1 MPGTGIQQKT
11 FFRGPMLV
19 ELDPPSVEAADVLV
33 ADGRIARKGWRLH
46 PPRDAEIVDA
56 RGRILCP
63 GLVNA
68 HVRHG
73 ARFARTMPVAADS
86 GAEIAKIQGAET
98 EESLIAGTFAA
109 AIEAARAGTT
119 SVLALHESRG
129 FVRGSLARMRDVL
142 STIGLRASV
151 ACGLTGDLS
160 GDDLESALA
169 ESRDAAAFGCG
180 GRTAFLLGAGDVSA
194 LTDET
199 LQALAETGR
208 RQETPVHAV
217 VGRSGE
223 ADADVARLRSAG
235 LLRPHSVVLLLG
247 ALSQDE
253 AQRLADERVVLVRS
267 PSAELAGA
275 KPATPRAEV
284 AASGALGTDGAR
296 PDLFEEA
303 RLAFARARAAGEAAT
318 PEDFVAMLARGQ
330 RLASEIF
337 KTRLGSFQ
345 PGSAGDLLVLDYRPA
360 TPLNSATL
368 CHHVL
373 FGMSAAFVQSVMVDG
388 HFVVRDRTV
397 TNVDVRNLFRQ
408 TQRGALDLWQR
419 AFGAELPGVGS
430 PVAPG
435 GEPGG
440 GAARGGPRAC
450 PPERGRPRVRAARP
464 LFGPGAS
471 VVRVPAARFGSGAR
485 CRCRLPGRYADPGV
499 GTQGDARTRIVA
511 EGSHGRLRRGRAL
524 GGLSRP
530 AACRTRVALKTATW
544 RPVARRAAGSPR
556 RFALLGRRSGDF
568 GAATVPQA
576 DRPAARSR
584 QRTGVSAVG
593 AREIHRQARGLR
605 AVPRLD
611 DLEAHRVEVDVEE
624 LDPFWISSSFFSS
637 TTTRNQW

>member
-68 HVRHG
+68 HVRM
-73 ARFARTMPVAADS
+73 APAFARTMPVAADS
-86 GAEIAKIQGAET
+86 GSDVAKIQGAET

-109 AIEAARAGTT
+109 AVEAARAGTT

-160 GDDLESALA
+160 GDALESALL

-194 LTDET
+194 LTDAT

-208 RQETPVHAV
+208 RHETPVHAV

-235 LLRPHSVVLLLG
+235 LLRPNSVVLLLG
-247 ALSQDE
+247 ALSSE
-253 AQRLADERVVLVRS
+253 EVHRLAGERVVLVRS
-267 PSAELAGA
+267 PSGELSAV
-275 KPATPRAEV
+275 KPVAPRGEV

-296 PDLFEEA
+296 PDLFEEM

-360 TPLNSATL
+360 TPLNAATV

-419 AFGAELPGVGS
+419 AFGTELPGLGVSLRTAATQEG
-430 PVAPG
+430 APREDG
-435 GEPGG
+435 REP
-440 GAARGGPRAC
+440 ARRSEDDLEFEPLVHASD
-450 PPERGRPRVRAARP
+450 PGRPWFVCQQPDSDPAPDAD
-464 LFGPGAS
+464 AD
-471 VVRVPAARFGSGAR
+471 VPAAAPIPTSAR
-485 CRCRLPGRYADPGV
+485 KETPAPSMPTPAPKD
-499 GTQGDARTRIVA
+499 
-511 EGSHGRLRRGRAL
+511 RA
-524 GGLSRP
+524 GG
-530 AACRTRVALKTATW
+530 
-544 RPVARRAAGSPR
+544 
-556 RFALLGRRSGDF
+556 F
-568 GAATVPQA
+568 GA
-576 DRPAARSR
+576 
-584 QRTGVSAVG
+584 G
-593 AREIHRQARGLR
+593 I
-605 AVPRLD
+605 
-611 DLEAHRVEVDVEE
+611 
-624 LDPFWISSSFFSS
+624 I
-637 TTTRNQW
+637 